1 VAHTRKRRVKRR
13 VRVKR
18 RSKRRVSVARK
29 RSRRRSSVS
38 GGFRRTKSGIGRIF
52 KSGIVGK
59 AVTGIG
65 AGTVATIVL
74 DRIAPQF
81 SPMGNLVAGFLGG
94 GLIGGGINA
103 LLNGGLGILNIG
115 GFGAGGGTNQGG
127 ETL

>member
-1 VAHTRKRRVKRR
+1 VAHTRKRRPRRRATVKRR
-13 VRVKR
+13 RKR
-18 RSKRRVSVARK
+18 TVSVARR

-38 GGFRRTKSGIGRIF
+38 SGFRRTKSGFGRIF

-65 AGTVATIVL
+65 AGTVATLVL
-74 DRIAPQF
+74 DRVAPQF

-94 GLIGGGINA
+94 GLVGGGINA
-103 LLNGGLGILNIG
+103 LLSGGLGFLNIG
-115 GFGAGGGTNQGG
+115 GLGGGSSQGGG